1 MHKTELS
8 RLVLASS
15 NQGKIRE
22 IQALLSGFTIVP
34 QSAFNV
40 SACDEP
46 ACTFVENALLKARH
60 AALYSRLPAVAD
72 DSGLIVDA
80 LNGAPGVISAR
91 YAGVGA
97 SDQANLDKLL
107 KQMVGIPANQRR
119 ARFICLIVLVRHPE
133 DPCPL
138 IAKGVW
144 EGVIAERAI
153 GDQGFGYD
161 PVFWLPEHNCTSAE
175 LSAETK
181 NQLSHRGQALKQLV
195 TLIKREFNSKASP

>member
-1 MHKTELS
+1 MLDTKLP

-15 NQGKIRE
+15 NPGKIKE
-22 IQALLSGFTIVP
+22 IQALLSDFTIVP

-40 SACDEP
+40 PECDEP

-60 AALYSRLPAVAD
+60 AALHSQLPALAD

-80 LNGAPGVISAR
+80 LNGAPGVMSAR

-97 SDQANLDKLL
+97 SNQANLDKLL
-107 KQMVGIPANQRR
+107 AQMTDIPANQRH
-119 ARFICLIVLVRHPE
+119 ARFICLMVLVEHPN

-138 IAKGVW
+138 IAQGVW
-144 EGVIAERAI
+144 EGIITDHTI

-161 PVFWLPEHNCTSAE
+161 PVFWVSEQHCTSAE
-175 LSAETK
+175 LSAELK

-195 TLIKREFNSKASP
+195 ALIKKKKL